1 MNGLSSILKYAPF
14 QFNKIKKEKFFKN
27 FQKKLTNYHFKKCN
41 RYSKVLNLLK
51 YKKNSKYKIFEL
63 PFLPVGL
70 FKKYNLFSV
79 AKEDIVRTM
88 TSSGTSGNETS
99 KIYLDKENSKMQIKV
114 LTKIINSFIGHKRL
128 PLLIIDSKN
137 TAKNNKIFSARSAA
151 IHGFSIFGSNITYAL
166 NDDMSLNIKEINKFC
181 EKYKETNCLIFGF
194 TFIIWKYFHRNLLK
208 INRKYNFK
216 NGIILHGGG
225 WKKMQDEKVSNNDFK
240 KYLKKNIGVKNI
252 FNYYGMVEQAG
263 SIFIEC
269 REGFLHCSIYSD
281 IIIRDKKF
289 MKCKFNEY
297 GIIQLLSLLP
307 TSYPGHNVLSEDV
320 GKIVG
325 EDDCKCGRLGKYF
338 IVKGRV
344 KNSEIRGCS
353 DV

>member
-1 MNGLSSILKYAPF
+1 MNNLSTILKYSPF
-14 QFNKIKKEKFFKN
+14 QFNKIKKERFFKN
-27 FQKKLTNYHFKKCN
+27 FQKKLTNYHFDKCN
-41 RYSKVLNLLK
+41 KYSKILNLLK
-51 YKKNSKYKIFEL
+51 YKKSIKYKIFEL

-70 FKKYNLFSV
+70 FKSHNLVSSP
-79 AKEDIVRTM
+79 KNDIVRTM

-99 KIYLDKENSKMQIKV
+99 RIYLDKENSAMQIKV
-114 LTKIINSFIGHKRL
+114 LTKIINNYIGHKRL

-166 NDDMSLNIKEINKFC
+166 NVDMSLNIKEIDKFY
-181 EKYKETNCLIFGF
+181 EKYKDTNCLIFGF
-194 TFIIWKYFHRNLLK
+194 TSILWKYFYQSLLK
-208 INRKYNFK
+208 TKKKYNFK

-225 WKKMQDEKVSNNDFK
+225 WKKMHDEKVSNNDFK
-240 KYLKKNIGVKNI
+240 KFLKKNIGVKDV
-252 FNYYGMVEQAG
+252 FNYYGMVEQTG

-269 REGFLHCSIYSD
+269 KEGFLHCSIFSD

-289 MKCKFNEY
+289 MRCKFNEY
-297 GIIQLLSLLP
+297 GLIQLLSLLP
-307 TSYPGHNVLSEDV
+307 TSYPGHNILSEDV

-344 KNSEIRGCS
+344 KDSEIRGCS